1 MHAFFPD
8 LGNVEDKAAGLRAVA
23 YPMLAFVVPAVWW
36 VFWRERASFPWVAD
50 LLVTS
55 TCFTDTL
62 GNRLDLYDSVVWFDD
77 VMHLMNTGLLTAAV
91 ILLTMRHSSTL
102 SAVIER
108 SLAFGVTAAVGWEI
122 AEYFAFIGKSPEKRH
137 AYTDTLGDLALGSR
151 GAVVAGIVVHRLWQ
165 RGQLMSAAPQ
175 LEQYAG
181 PWPVDLRALSQR
193 RLTGSTWLARRPRST
208 QRTLTATARQGNQV
222 GARPRRSP
230 QLRSSTGSG
239 TCGHPPSGSAAAR

>member
-1 MHAFFPD
+1 MTESVSLRHPTPPWLAGLNVTAKAGLVLLLVMSQLFPD
-8 LGNVEDKAAGLRAVA
+8 LGNVEDKAAGLRAAA

-36 VFWRERASFPWVAD
+36 LFWRERASFPWLAD
-50 LLVTS
+50 LMVTS

-102 SAVIER
+102 GAVIER

-122 AEYFAFIGKSPEKRH
+122 AEYFAFIANSSEKRH
-137 AYTDTLGDLALGSR
+137 AYTDTLGDLALGSA
-151 GAVVAGIVVHRLWQ
+151 GAVLAGIVVHWLWQ
-165 RGQLMSAAPQ
+165 RGQLMLAAPQ

-181 PWPVDLRALSQR
+181 PGP
-193 RLTGSTWLARRPRST
+193 LTSERS
-208 QRTLTATARQGNQV
+208 A
-222 GARPRRSP
+222 
-230 QLRSSTGSG
+230 
-239 TCGHPPSGSAAAR
+239 SAG